1 MKPLLSIATLLL
13 LFSTFGY
20 SQNISI
26 ADFLQLRGKN
36 NNVIESRLTS
46 LNIQLYDQDEM
57 GSGKTHY
64 TYQNN
69 NVSEKSSS
77 FEWVDF
83 VYAQDAQWNNRLS
96 FQIQNIEQ
104 VKKYL
109 TEMKALGFYF
119 SNKKV
124 VDRQI
129 FEVYSDGVNTIEL
142 ITSQNRNANDNN
154 MYFNFAFYSA
164 DEYQYAFATEN
175 KKYNVPHIN
184 QNDLYA
190 DLVGFP
196 MTAAK

>member
-1 MKPLLSIATLLL
+1 MKLEFTLDEIAV
-13 LFSTFGY
+13 
-20 SQNISI
+20 I
-26 ADFLQLRGKN
+26 AAQ
-36 NNVIESRLTS
+36 ILTK
-46 LNIQLYDQDEM
+46 YPDKRCFAFYAEM

-164 DEYQYAFATEN
+164 DEYQYAFSNEN
-175 KKYNVPHIN
+175 KRDVNEEALTSASRSSGERMNP
-184 QNDLYA
+184 LPA
-190 DLVGFP
+190 S
-196 MTAAK
+196 TAPW